1 MPRSRP
7 LTADKDGVRLLRN
20 NLRARDRGEHP
31 PRSSD
36 RHQPDGVECPLGEV
50 VDMSGTGMRL
60 RMRKKPPVL
69 NGQVLVVQLA
79 HPEGTLAVKGQVRWW
94 RKTGLRRYEVG
105 LKFVRVTDGAM
116 ATLEAIAMGRR
127 MQRKRPTG
135 APADWG
141 QAGPIAAKVS
151 LPNYYGILGL
161 RPEADAAAIKRRY
174 RQLAARLHPD
184 VNPDADALVR
194 FERLTEAYR
203 VLSDTR
209 RREAYLS
216 LIA

>member
-1 MPRSRP
+1 
-7 LTADKDGVRLLRN
+7 
-20 NLRARDRGEHP
+20 
-31 PRSSD
+31 
-36 RHQPDGVECPLGEV
+36 
-50 VDMSGTGMRL
+50 MSGAGMRL
-60 RMRKKPPVL
+60 RMWKKPPVL

-79 HPEGTLAVKGQVRWW
+79 HPDGTLAVKGQVRWW
-94 RKTGLRRYEVG
+94 RKTGLRRYEMG
-105 LKFVRVTDGAM
+105 LKFVRVADGATAM
-116 ATLEAIAMGRR
+116 LEAIARGTRS
-127 MQRKRPTG
+127 QPKRPTDTTD
-135 APADWG
+135 DWG
-141 QAGPIAAKVS
+141 KAGPVVAKAS

-184 VNPDADALVR
+184 VNPDPDAILR
-194 FERLTEAYR
+194 FERLADAYR